1 MYPGIFPGAC
11 RKGEVIY
18 DRLHYCRN
26 HYDGCGFC
34 FCDNGNDE
42 GSFYIRRS
50 YREVYG
56 ECEGEEWWFTE
67 KRKRT
72 VTLNVRNVKKIFCT
86 EEYDMASYKYRD
98 KLGGRYI
105 YFCSYNCMMRY
116 KREKGQYKDKITE
129 EKYEVEDVKLQNKR
143 ENVLRVYSPGGV
155 QF

>member
-1 MYPGIFPGAC
+1 MVYKKKKENC
-11 RKGEVIY
+11 
-18 DRLHYCRN
+18 
-26 HYDGCGFC
+26 
-34 FCDNGNDE
+34 
-42 GSFYIRRS
+42 YIKCK
-50 YREVYG
+50 
-56 ECEGEEWWFTE
+56 EC
-67 KRKRT
+67 
-72 VTLNVRNVKKIFCT
+72 KKIFCT

-155 QF
+155 QFYIIIVTESVTANRQKGVHYG

>member
-26 HYDGCGFC
+26 HYDGCDFC

-56 ECEGEEWWFTE
+56 ECEGEEWWFTK

-72 VTLNVRNVKKIFCT
+72 VTLNVRNVKKYSVQKNMTWLHTSIET
-86 EEYDMASYKYRD
+86 SWVE
-98 KLGGRYI
+98 GIYI
-105 YFCSYNCMMRY
+105 SAV
-116 KREKGQYKDKITE
+116 TTA
-129 EKYEVEDVKLQNKR
+129 
-143 ENVLRVYSPGGV
+143 
-155 QF
+155 